1 MDQLRL
7 VSAVLLLTSL
17 RSQPLGS
24 LLSHKYLHFFNVD
37 ILQVCWNVKCVA
49 LAQKVQI
56 LSLIT
61 TAGNTLIASLAAR
74 RLYLPSACDW
84 QTYDANLLTAQ
95 RVDLNYFY
103 NFFLTSTDNL
113 ET

>member
-1 MDQLRL
+1 
-7 VSAVLLLTSL
+7 LTRL
-17 RSQPLGS
+17 RSQSLGP
-24 LLSHKYLHFFNVD
+24 LLSHKYLYFFNVD
-37 ILQVCWNVKCVA
+37 ILQVCWNVKCVP

-61 TAGNTLIASLAAR
+61 TASNALIASLPAR

-84 QTYDANLLTAQ
+84 QTYDANLFTTQ
-95 RVDLNYFY
+95 RVNLNYFY
-103 NFFLTSTDNL
+103 KFFLTSTDNL